1 MGVTVPAPFW
11 LQAAEAQEKE
21 QMRLIIR
28 VNNRILEGL
37 IVKFYVVIEIT
48 FFPHNSAS
56 GL

>member
-28 VNNRILEGL
+28 VNNRILVCL
-37 IVKFYVVIEIT
+37 IVKFYVVFDRP
-48 FFPHNSAS
+48 FFQHDSAS